1 MADPMIVWL
10 DLVHHALWIVG
21 LAILLATFSLAHWT
35 AGLQKKSLRQSLWQ
49 PAYRLTIAVGIIA
62 FALGLMFLAEALWLK
77 IAWVGVIVL
86 SLLESISAGR
96 DCLGK
101 SKRC

>member
-1 MADPMIVWL
+1 MIIWL
-10 DLVHHALWIVG
+10 DLVQHTLWIVG

-35 AGLQKKSLRQSLWQ
+35 AGLQERGLQQSLLQ

-77 IAWVGVIVL
+77 IAWMGVIVL
-86 SLLESISAGR
+86 SLGEGISAGR
-96 DCLGK
+96 DCFGK
-101 SKRC
+101 AKRS